1 MIFVIVINMFC
12 FCMRLFINDNI
23 MMGDNNTKK
32 NVGLCVN
39 IRINQQKI
47 NDFNLYVLYVP

>member
-1 MIFVIVINMFC
+1 MFY

-32 NVGLCVN
+32 NVGFCVN
-39 IRINQQKI
+39 IRINQQKS
-47 NDFNLYVLYVP
+47 NGFNLYGLYVT

>member
-1 MIFVIVINMFC
+1 MFC

-23 MMGDNNTKK
+23 MMGD
-32 NVGLCVN
+32 VGLCVN

-47 NDFNLYVLYVP
+47 NDFNLYGLYVP